1 MTEYFSSEGG
11 TKGKE
16 RKGKE
21 RKGKEGKR
29 RSSKESF
36 SYLLLTTED

>member
-21 RKGKEGKR
+21 RKGRKE
-29 RSSKESF
+29 EE
-36 SYLLLTTED
+36 L

>member
-21 RKGKEGKR
+21 RKGKERKGKER
-29 RSSKESF
+29 KEEA
-36 SYLLLTTED
+36 L

>member
-21 RKGKEGKR
+21 RKGKERKGKER
-29 RSSKESF
+29 GGALKSLF
-36 SYLLLTTED
+36 PISY